1 MIAWNLKR
9 TVDPPD
15 DPITPTEVKEQS
27 RIDTLADDALLDR
40 LIKAAT
46 STIDGP
52 YGIGLCLVEQTW
64 ELTLDRFPIAFQLP
78 LYPIQSVESIQYV
91 DENGDEQ
98 TLASSVYRVDTH
110 SNPARITLAWNQ
122 TWPSARLV
130 SNAVTVTFKAGYA
143 PDGSSP
149 TDYRANIPA
158 DLRQA
163 LLLLTAYWYDNRE
176 TVNVGNIVNEMPF
189 AVNAILDRYRIPGF
203 G

>member
-15 DPITPTEVKEQS
+15 DPITSTEVKNQA
-27 RIDTLADDALLDR
+27 RVDTTADDTTITR

-46 STIDGP
+46 GIIDGP

-64 ELTLDRFPIAFQLP
+64 ELTLDRFPLVFQLP
-78 LYPIQSVESIQYV
+78 LYPVLSVDSIKYI
-91 DENGDEQ
+91 DEDGTEQ

-122 TWPSARLV
+122 TWPSARLLA
-130 SNAVTVTFKAGYA
+130 NAVTVTFKAGYA
-143 PDGSSP
+143 PDESSSP
-149 TDYRANIPA
+149 IDYRENIPE

-163 LLLLTAYWYDNRE
+163 LIATVAHWYDNRDSATLPPE
-176 TVNVGNIVNEMPF
+176 
-189 AVNAILDRYRIPGF
+189 ADALLDRYRVPGF
-203 G
+203 A

>member
-15 DPITPTEVKEQS
+15 DPITSSEVKNQA
-27 RIDTLADDALLDR
+27 RVDTTADDTTIAR

-46 STIDGP
+46 GAIDGP
-52 YGIGLCLVEQTW
+52 YGIGICLVEQTW
-64 ELTLDRFPIAFQLP
+64 ELTLDRFPLVFQLP
-78 LYPIQSVESIQYV
+78 LYPVLSVESITYI

-98 TLASSVYRVDTH
+98 TLAASVYRVDTH

-122 TWPSARLV
+122 TWPSARLLA
-130 SNAVTVTFKAGYA
+130 NAVTVTFKAGYA
-143 PDGSSP
+143 PDEASSP
-149 TDYRANIPA
+149 TDYRANIPE

-163 LLLLTAYWYDNRE
+163 LIATVAHWYDNRDS
-176 TVNVGNIVNEMPF
+176 
-189 AVNAILDRYRIPGF
+189 AVLPPQAEALLDRYRVPGF